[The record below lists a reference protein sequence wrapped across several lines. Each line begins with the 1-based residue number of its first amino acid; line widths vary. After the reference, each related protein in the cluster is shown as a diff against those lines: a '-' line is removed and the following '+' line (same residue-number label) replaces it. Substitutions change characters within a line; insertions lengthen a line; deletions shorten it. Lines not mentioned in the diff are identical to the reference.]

1 MLDASPQLMTVAF
14 VLSGGAS
21 LGAAQ
26 AGMLQALYERGIRPD
41 LVVGTSVG
49 AINAA
54 FIASHPPTLRT
65 AYELQRIWRGL
76 SRGQVF
82 PANPVTATLG
92 FLGLRNHFI
101 SAGSLRRLVS
111 RHVPIARLEN
121 AEVALHVVATDVMT
135 GTEVLLSTGSV
146 VDAVLASAAIPGIFP
161 PIERGSQLLMD
172 GAIANNT
179 PISQAV
185 KLGADRVIVL
195 QAIRAGRLTRAPR
208 GVLAAGL
215 SAVSHA
221 LTHRFLED
229 LRRYSSVAE
238 LTILPAP
245 AADGILPTDFGH
257 TDHLIAEGLRGA
269 RMILADEN
277 GVVQLAR
284 AA

>member
-1 MLDASPQLMTVAF
+1 MPVAF

-26 AGMLQALYERGIRPD
+26 AGMLQALYERGICPD

-54 FIASHPPTLRT
+54 FIASHPPALRT
-65 AYELQRIWRGL
+65 AYELQRIWRGM

-92 FLGLRNHFI
+92 FLGLRNHSI

-111 RHVPIARLEN
+111 RHVPIERLEN
-121 AEVALHVVATDVMT
+121 ADVDLHVVATEVMT
-135 GTEVLLSTGSV
+135 GREVLLSTGSA

-185 KLGADRVIVL
+185 ELGADRVIVF

-221 LTHRFLED
+221 LTNRFVAD

-257 TDHLIAEGLRGA
+257 TDQLIAEGLSGA
-269 RMILADEN
+269 RTILADED